1 MLKLACPALS
11 IARIERIGPFEPGK
25 WVQTD
30 RIVLFEGLF
39 AIFIPMKELI
49 ASQRK
54 YFLAGHTRPISE
66 RKKNLRK
73 LHDLLLEN
81 ETLLIEAI
89 YKDFKKPAMLTVE
102 NELSLPYGEINGAI
116 RQLKSWS
123 RSRWRLTNLSNFPAR
138 TRTIP
143 VPYGVT
149 LVIGPWNYPFMLS
162 LVPMISALAA
172 GNTVILKPSEVTT
185 NASAAMAAVINPNF
199 PKELIHVVEGGVEET
214 TELLQQKFDKIF
226 FTGSTHVG
234 RIVMRAAAEHLTP
247 VTLELGGKNPVI
259 VMPDCNLKRTA
270 QRIAWGK
277 IHNNGQA
284 CVSPDHLYVHES
296 IKEELIKEIAQQF
309 TRITGSDPKGSPLL
323 PRMVNEK
330 NFDRV
335 FSMIDPEKVVA
346 GGKCDRSERYIEPT
360 LMDGVT
366 VDDPIMQEEIF
377 GPVLP
382 VLSYSNLEELVESLK
397 LQPSPLVLY
406 IFTRKKRLAQRIQKE
421 VASGGGLINEVVMHF
436 INMNAPFGGVGA
448 SGMGSYH
455 GRAGFNDFSH
465 QKTIMVKPMW
475 FELFLKYPP
484 HRKIYLRIYRS
495 VLGRSFRNFWH

>member
-1 MLKLACPALS
+1 
-11 IARIERIGPFEPGK
+11 
-25 WVQTD
+25 
-30 RIVLFEGLF
+30 
-39 AIFIPMKELI
+39 MKELI

-54 YFLAGHTRPISE
+54 YFLEGHTRPISG

-81 ETLLIEAI
+81 ETLLTEAI
-89 YKDFKKPAMLTVE
+89 YKDFKKTAMLTVE

-116 RQLKSWS
+116 RQLKRWS
-123 RSRWRLTNLSNFPAR
+123 SSRRRLTNLSNFPAS

-149 LVIGPWNYPFMLS
+149 LVIGPWNYPYMLS

-185 NASAAMAAVINPNF
+185 NASAAMAALINSNF
-199 PKELIHVVEGGVEET
+199 PKELLHVVEGGVEET
-214 TELLQQKFDKIF
+214 TELLRQKFDKIF

-234 RIVMRAAAEHLTP
+234 RIVMHAAAENLTP

-277 IHNNGQA
+277 LHNNGQA

-296 IKEELIKEIAQQF
+296 IREELVKEIGEQF
-309 TRITGSDPKGSPLL
+309 KRITKSDPKGSPLL
-323 PRMVNEK
+323 PRMVNER

-335 FSMIDPEKVVA
+335 LNLIDPDKVVA
-346 GGKCDRSERYIEPT
+346 GGSSDRSERYIEPT

-366 VDDPIMQEEIF
+366 PEDPIMQEEVF

-382 VLSYSNLEELVESLK
+382 VLIYSNLEELVKFLK
-397 LQPSPLVLY
+397 LQSSPLVLY
-406 IFTRKKRLAQRIQKE
+406 IFTRKKRMAERIMRE
-421 VASGGGLINEVVMHF
+421 VASGGGMINEVVMHF

-455 GRAGFNDFSH
+455 GRAGFDDFSH
-465 QKTIMVKPMW
+465 HKTIMIKPIW

-495 VLGRSFRNFWH
+495 VLGRSFRNFRH

>member
-1 MLKLACPALS
+1 
-11 IARIERIGPFEPGK
+11 
-25 WVQTD
+25 
-30 RIVLFEGLF
+30 
-39 AIFIPMKELI
+39 MKELI
-49 ASQRK
+49 AAQRS
-54 YFLAGHTRPISE
+54 YFLKGHTRPVSV

-73 LHDLLLEN
+73 LHDLLLRN
-81 ETLLIEAI
+81 ESLLAEAI
-89 YKDFKKPAMLTVE
+89 YKDFRKPEMVTVE

-116 RQLKSWS
+116 RKLKKWS

-138 TRTIP
+138 TRTVP
-143 VPYGVT
+143 VPYGVS

-162 LVPMISALAA
+162 LIPMISSLAA
-172 GNTVILKPSEVTT
+172 GNTVILKPSEVTVHS
-185 NASAAMAAVINPNF
+185 SAMLA
-199 PKELIHVVEGGVEET
+199 ELINSSFPRELVHVVEGGVEET
-214 TELLQQKFDKIF
+214 TELLKQDFDKIF

-259 VMPDCNLKRTA
+259 VMPDCHLKRTA

-277 IHNNGQA
+277 LHNNGQA

-296 IKEELIKEIAQQF
+296 IREKLVKEIGKQMD
-309 TRITGSDPKGSPLL
+309 RITESNPKQSPLL

-335 FSMIDPEKVVA
+335 LRLIDPGKVA
-346 GGKCDRSERYIEPT
+346 KGGNSDRSELFIEPT
-360 LMDGVT
+360 ILDGVSQE
-366 VDDPIMQEEIF
+366 DPVMQEEIF
-377 GPVLP
+377 GPLLP
-382 VLSYSNLEELVESLK
+382 VLSYSDLDTLLESLK
-397 LQPSPLVLY
+397 QQDAPLVLY
-406 IFTRKKRLAQRIQKE
+406 VFTRNQRLAERILKE
-421 VASGGGLINEVVMHF
+421 VASGGGMINEVVMHF

-455 GRAGFNDFSH
+455 GRAGFDDFSH
-465 QKTIMVKPMW
+465 HKTIMIKPMW

-484 HRKIYLRIYRS
+484 HRKFYMRIYRS

>member
-1 MLKLACPALS
+1 
-11 IARIERIGPFEPGK
+11 
-25 WVQTD
+25 
-30 RIVLFEGLF
+30 
-39 AIFIPMKELI
+39 MKELI

-54 YFLAGHTRPISE
+54 YFLAGHTRPIAE

-81 ETLLIEAI
+81 ESLLTEAI
-89 YKDFKKPAMLTVE
+89 YRDFRKPELLTIE
-102 NELSLPYGEINGAI
+102 NELSLPYGEINSAV
-116 RQLKSWS
+116 RQLKRWS
-123 RSRWRLTNLSNFPAR
+123 RSRRKLTNLSNFPAR

-162 LVPMISALAA
+162 LIPMISSLAA
-172 GNTVILKPSEVTT
+172 GNTVILKPSEVTQ
-185 NASAAMAAVINPNF
+185 NSSSAMASLINSNF
-199 PKELIHVVEGGVEET
+199 PRELIYVAEGGVEET
-214 TELLQQKFDKIF
+214 TELLKLKFDKIF
-226 FTGSTHVG
+226 FTGSTQVG
-234 RIVMRAAAEHLTP
+234 RIIMRAAAEQLTP

-277 IHNNGQA
+277 LHNNGQA

-296 IKEELIKEIAQQF
+296 VKEELIREIGKQMD
-309 TRITGSDPKGSPLL
+309 RITGSDPRQSPLL

-335 FSMIDPEKVVA
+335 LALINPEKVVK
-346 GGKCDRSERYIEPT
+346 GCTVDRSDCYIEPT
-360 LMDGVT
+360 IMDGVSPG
-366 VDDPIMQEEIF
+366 DPIMQEEIF

-382 VLSYSNLEELVESLK
+382 VLTYNRLEKLLESLK

-406 IFTRKKRLAQRIQKE
+406 IFTRNRSLAMRILKE
-421 VASGGGLINEVVMHF
+421 IASGGGMINEVVTHF
-436 INMNAPFGGVGA
+436 VNMNAPFGGLGA

-455 GRAGFNDFSH
+455 GKAGFLDFSH
-465 QKTIMVKPMW
+465 QKTIMIKAMW

-484 HRKIYLRIYRS
+484 HRKFYLRLYRS
-495 VLGRSFRNFWH
+495 VLGKSIRNFWH

>member
-1 MLKLACPALS
+1 
-11 IARIERIGPFEPGK
+11 
-25 WVQTD
+25 
-30 RIVLFEGLF
+30 
-39 AIFIPMKELI
+39 MKELI
-49 ASQRK
+49 ASQRT

-73 LHDLLLEN
+73 LHDLLLKN
-81 ETLLIEAI
+81 ETMLTEAI
-89 YKDFKKPAMLTVE
+89 YKDFKKPALVTVE
-102 NELSLPYGEINGAI
+102 NELSLPYGEINNAI
-116 RQLKSWS
+116 RHLKRWS
-123 RSRWRLTNLSNFPAR
+123 RSRWRLTNLANFPAR

-162 LVPMISALAA
+162 LIPMISSLAA

-185 NASAAMAAVINPNF
+185 NASAALARLINSNF
-199 PKELIHVVEGGVEET
+199 PKELIYVVEGGVNET
-214 TELLQQKFDKIF
+214 TKLLKLKFDKIF
-226 FTGSTHVG
+226 FTGSTQVG
-234 RIVMRAAAEHLTP
+234 RIIMRAAAEQLTP

-277 IHNNGQA
+277 LHNNGQA

-296 IKEELIKEIAQQF
+296 IKEQLIQEIGKQMD
-309 TRITGSDPKGSPLL
+309 RITASDPKGSPLL
-323 PRMVNEK
+323 PRMVNER

-335 FSMIDPEKVVA
+335 MALIDPEKVVF
-346 GGKCDRSERYIEPT
+346 GGKCDRSECYIEPT
-360 LMDGVT
+360 IMDDISP
-366 VDDPIMQEEIF
+366 DDPVMQEEVF
-377 GPVLP
+377 GPLLP
-382 VLSYSNLEELVESLK
+382 VLSYSKLEELVETLK
-397 LQPSPLVLY
+397 TQAAPLVLY
-406 IFTRKKRLAQRIQKE
+406 IFTRKRRLAERIMKE
-421 VASGGGLINEVVMHF
+421 VASGGGMINEVVMHF

-448 SGMGSYH
+448 SGMGNYH
-455 GRAGFNDFSH
+455 GRAGFIDFSH
-465 QKTIMVKPMW
+465 HKTIMIKPMW